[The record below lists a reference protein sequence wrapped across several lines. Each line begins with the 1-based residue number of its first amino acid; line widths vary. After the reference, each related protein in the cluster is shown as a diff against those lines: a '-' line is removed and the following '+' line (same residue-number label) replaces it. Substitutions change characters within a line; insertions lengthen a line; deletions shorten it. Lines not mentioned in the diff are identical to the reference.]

1 MFSEKEKLSLL
12 YQRQQAGDK
21 RDKAL
26 ILQEI
31 EDDAKKLFATKQ
43 ATEKINPKD
52 VVVQSVVVFPDG
64 TSKEIVQ
71 FADGTSK
78 EKTL

>member
-1 MFSEKEKLSLL
+1 MFSKSEKLSLL

-21 RDKAL
+21 RAKNL

-31 EDDAKKLFATKQ
+31 EDDAKKLFPQQ
-43 ATEKINPKD
+43 AEKINPKN
-52 VVVQSVVVFPDG
+52 VVCQSVVVFPDG

-71 FADGTSK
+71 FADGTSQ

>member
-1 MFSEKEKLSLL
+1 MFSESEKLSLL

-21 RDKAL
+21 RAKEL
-26 ILQEI
+26 ILKEI
-31 EDDAKKLFATKQ
+31 EDDTKKLFPTKQ
-43 ATEKINPKD
+43 PTEKINPKD
-52 VVVQSVVVFPDG
+52 VVVQSTVVFPDG

-71 FADGTSK
+71 FADGTSQ